1 MGFRGTHFPGL
12 QWIALALPLAA
23 SLASA
28 AIAAPPPD
36 TIPAYAMPQTA
47 NNNRGD
53 GLDNQGAGNF
63 NSTPLPWRQLSPEQR
78 AFLMPLKSQWNQ
90 LPARRQQRMAG
101 NVEKWRQFPP
111 QRQAQ
116 IQQRITR
123 WAQMTPQQRFE
134 AAANARKFQAMPPAE
149 RQRLQDAFQ
158 RFNSLSPEQR
168 QMLFQKFRAER
179 EARQRMDGQQH
190 PPPPR

>member
-1 MGFRGTHFPGL
+1 MRSRCTDFPRL
-12 QWIALALPLAA
+12 RWYRIVMPLVALLAG
-23 SLASA
+23 S
-28 AIAAPPPD
+28 AIAAPP
-36 TIPAYAMPQTA
+36 AQPQDA
-47 NNNRGD
+47 DAPYSDARGGFDD
-53 GLDNQGAGNF
+53 GTDNIKP
-63 NSTPLPWRQLSPEQR
+63 SPLPWSQLSPEQR

-149 RQRLQDAFQ
+149 RQ
-158 RFNSLSPEQR
+158 QR